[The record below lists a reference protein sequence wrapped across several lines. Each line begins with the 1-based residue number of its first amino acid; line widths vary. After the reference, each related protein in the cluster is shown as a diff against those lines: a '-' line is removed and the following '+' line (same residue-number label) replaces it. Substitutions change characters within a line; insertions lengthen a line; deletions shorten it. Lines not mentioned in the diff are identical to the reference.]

1 MFSFYS
7 YSEEEAGLA
16 PPLFITRDD
25 RKKKKSSAA
34 SSREPVEALVP
45 PGLEENVYLVWALM
59 SETAS
64 HS

>member
-1 MFSFYS
+1 M
-7 YSEEEAGLA
+7 GLA

-25 RKKKKSSAA
+25 RKKKIKKKSSAA